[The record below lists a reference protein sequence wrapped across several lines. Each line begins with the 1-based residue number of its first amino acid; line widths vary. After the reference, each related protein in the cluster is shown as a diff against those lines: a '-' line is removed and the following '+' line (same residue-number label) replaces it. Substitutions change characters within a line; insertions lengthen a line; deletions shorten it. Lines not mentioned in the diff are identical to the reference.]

1 MDLRI
6 TARHFVLDDDTKD
19 YVEKQITSVTKFIDR
34 IIDAQL
40 TLTYN
45 GHHVYNLEFSVILSG
60 KTLIAKTESHELKLG
75 IDKVSNKMERLIKD
89 YHDKLIGTKSHRN
102 EEEKRNFLNEI
113 SRNLNEE

>member
-6 TARHFVLDDDTKD
+6 TARHFVLDEETKD
-19 YVEKQITSVTKFIDR
+19 YVEKQITSLTKYFDR
-34 IIDAQL
+34 IIDAQI

-45 GHHVYNLEFSVILSG
+45 GHHVYNIELSIILSG

-75 IDKVSNKMERLIKD
+75 IDKVSNKMERSIKD
-89 YHDKLIGTKSHRN
+89 HHDKLMGTKSHRN
-102 EEEKRNFLNEI
+102 EEKKRNFFDEI

>member
-6 TARHFVLDDDTKD
+6 TARHFVLDDETKD
-19 YVEKQITSVTKFIDR
+19 YVEKQITSLTKYFDR
-34 IIDAQL
+34 IIDAQI

-45 GHHVYNLEFSVILSG
+45 GHHVYNIELSVILSG

-75 IDKVSNKMERLIKD
+75 IDKMERSIKD
-89 YHDKLIGTKSHRN
+89 YHDKLMGTKSHRN
-102 EEEKRNFLNEI
+102 EEEKRNFFDEI